1 MPANDQSYSSYHRSR
16 SNLHRPSI
24 AARRRQLRRRRAAA
38 LFALVV
44 IIVAII
50 VEVDKNS
57 GTPSTHATTTLK
69 ITTTTTLI
77 PTTTSIP
84 ANGGIGSY
92 AVGYVT
98 QDITYSLNGQTRSLP
113 TIIRYPSLGTP
124 GVNYQSPGSS
134 PVKSASPYPLIVFSQ
149 GFDISAEAY
158 IALLNTWASAGYIVA
173 DPTYPSTDP
182 STPGGPQRSDL
193 VNHPSD
199 LREVINYLS
208 SMNSMAGTPLNGIID
223 TSSVGVVGHSD
234 GGDVAL
240 AAVAN
245 SRDIIPGIKAAAI
258 LSGAEY
264 QPFGGSY
271 FSTGQSTPLLVVQ
284 GTNDNINPP
293 GCSAQIY
300 NGAAKP
306 KYFLGIIGASHESP
320 YLDSGAEQ
328 KLVMTMTTLF
338 FDTWL
343 KGEASGAQLL
353 NLQAQSATSISFW
366 SNGTSI
372 PETLNGSCP
381 GAPNN
386 G

>member
-1 MPANDQSYSSYHRSR
+1 MPANDQSYSSYNRSR

-44 IIVAII
+44 IIVALI
-50 VEVDKNS
+50 VEVGKHS
-57 GTPSTHATTTLK
+57 STPTNHATTTLQK
-69 ITTTTTLI
+69 STTSLM

-98 QDITYSLNGQTRSLP
+98 QDITYTLNGRTRSLP

-124 GVNYQSPGSS
+124 GFKYQSPGSTS
-134 PVKSASPYPLIVFSQ
+134 DKLEAPYPLIVFSQ

-158 IALLNTWASAGYIVA
+158 IALLNTWASAGYVVA

-182 STPGGPQRSDL
+182 GAPGGPQRSDL

-199 LREVINYLS
+199 LREVLNYVS
-208 SMNSMAGTPLNGIID
+208 SMNSMAGSPLNGIID
-223 TSSVGVVGHSD
+223 SSSIGVVGHSD
-234 GGDVAL
+234 GGDVSL

-245 SRDIIPGIKAAAI
+245 SADIIPGIKAAAI

-271 FSTGQSTPLLVVQ
+271 FSNGQNTPLLVVQ

-300 NGAAKP
+300 NSAAKP
-306 KYFLGIIGASHESP
+306 KYFLGLVGASHQPP
-320 YLDSGAEQ
+320 YLDSGADQ
-328 KLVMTMTTLF
+328 TLVMTMTTLF

-343 KGEASGAQLL
+343 KGETSGVQLL
-353 NLQAQSATSISFW
+353 NSQAQSAASISFW